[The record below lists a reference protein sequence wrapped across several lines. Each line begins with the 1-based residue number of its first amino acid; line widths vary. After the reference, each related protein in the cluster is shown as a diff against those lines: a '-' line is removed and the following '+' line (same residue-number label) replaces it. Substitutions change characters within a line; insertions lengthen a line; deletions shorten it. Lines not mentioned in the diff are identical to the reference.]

1 MNYNYESYQSFIIIN
16 FIFYYMIINHSFFFL
31 RIKTFQNAQYENL
44 LNDIEIK

>member
-1 MNYNYESYQSFIIIN
+1 MNHNQSF
-16 FIFYYMIINHSFFFL
+16 FFFL

>member
-1 MNYNYESYQSFIIIN
+1 MNHNQSF
-16 FIFYYMIINHSFFFL
+16 FFFFL